1 MAQNFQLETLGL
13 SKEIIENA
21 RNIHAAKGD
30 GIVDIL
36 IQQKAI
42 AETDLL
48 QAMSSQ
54 FGVPF
59 VADLSMEDL
68 NIDFTKQI
76 PIQYLRKHKMV
87 PLETP
92 DDTLIAVND
101 PSDFQA
107 LDDLRHMLGRE
118 DVQVILSTRAA
129 ILSAINMAY
138 DLGQDSS
145 EEFIQ
150 DMNGESPDS
159 IISEIEETA
168 DLLDDTSDAP
178 VIKLV
183 NLLLSRAVKA
193 RASDIH
199 IEPFQQSL
207 VIRYRIDGIL
217 YNIMNLPK
225 GIQSS
230 LASRI
235 KIMAKLDIAEKRL
248 PQDGRIDVK
257 IGDKAIDIRVS
268 IIPIAFG
275 ERIVLRLLDKTG
287 SIFKLTDLGI
297 DLERLTVLH
306 NLIHSPYGIIL
317 VTGPTGSGKTT
328 TLYAALST
336 INNPEINI
344 ITIEDPIEYQIEG
357 IGQIQVNPKIDL
369 TFANGLRSIVRQDPD
384 VILVGEIRDKETAEI
399 AIQSSLTGHLVFST
413 LHTNDASSTITRLID
428 MKMEPFLISSSVI
441 AIIAQRLVRT
451 LCPDCKESYTPGYES
466 LASIGIE
473 TEMLEN
479 NKIYRSMK
487 CPACMNTGYRGRTAI
502 FEMMVLND
510 DLKKLILKT
519 SDANQIRSEAIKSG
533 MSTLLHDGARKVLEG
548 ITSIEEVYRVTGVQ
562 SL

>member
-1 MAQNFQLETLGL
+1 MAQNFQLETPGL

-76 PIQYLRKHKMV
+76 PIQYLKKHKMV

-107 LDDLRHMLGRE
+107 LDDLRHILGRE

-199 IEPFQQSL
+199 IEPFKQSL

-268 IIPIAFG
+268 MIPIAFG

-287 SIFKLTDLGI
+287 TIFKLTDLGI

-306 NLIHSPYGIIL
+306 ELIHSPYGIIL

-413 LHTNDASSTITRLID
+413 LHTNDAASTITRLID

-473 TEMLEN
+473 TKMLEN

-510 DLKKLILKT
+510 DLKKVILKT

-548 ITSIEEVYRVTGVQ
+548 ITSIEEVYRVTGM
-562 SL
+562 

>member
-1 MAQNFQLETLGL
+1 MAQNFQLETPGL
-13 SKEIIENA
+13 SKEIIEDA

-76 PIQYLRKHKMV
+76 PIQYLKKHKMV

-107 LDDLRHMLGRE
+107 LDDLRHILGRE

-199 IEPFQQSL
+199 IEPFKQSL

-257 IGDKAIDIRVS
+257 IGDNAIDIRVS
-268 IIPIAFG
+268 MIPIAFG

-287 SIFKLTDLGI
+287 TIFKLTDLGI

-306 NLIHSPYGIIL
+306 KLIHSPYGIIL

-413 LHTNDASSTITRLID
+413 LHTNDAASTITRLID

-473 TEMLEN
+473 TKMLEN

-510 DLKKLILKT
+510 DLKKVILKT

-533 MSTLLHDGARKVLEG
+533 MSTLMHDGARKVLEG
-548 ITSIEEVYRVTGVQ
+548 ITSIEEVYRVTGM
-562 SL
+562 